1 MQTTE
6 SQAPTQNL
14 VGNTGTPCAREP
26 RRSSPIEG
34 GRGEMLNAFRE
45 HLKVL
50 KRSPATLAGYTEGLK
65 RFFAFL
71 DQQGIGDLRAVRRA
85 DIQAYQ
91 AALVASGRYATNTIH
106 VRLRS
111 VRRFYEYLDRTGK
124 ILINPALGFPLPKL
138 ENRLPR
144 TVLTLGEMRRLLNAP
159 DTSTLSGIRDKAMLE
174 VFYSTA
180 IRLSELCALTV
191 YDADLNGGFLRVHS
205 GKGAKDR
212 VVPMGCKATKY
223 VKEYVRHVRGLF
235 TRNRRDERALFVG
248 KQWGTPINPQ
258 IVGRLVRDYARKAGL
273 KKRVTPH
280 VFRHTCATH
289 LVADGAD
296 VVHVQRLLGH
306 ACISTTQIYTRVAER
321 EVKQTHRKTHP
332 RERDAEPVPAAV
344 EGPFKGPYKKQAQP

>member
-6 SQAPTQNL
+6 QQAPAKNL
-14 VGNTGTPCAREP
+14 AENAGTPCARES
-26 RRSSPIEG
+26 RRSSPSEG
-34 GRGEMLNAFRE
+34 GREQMVNVFRD
-45 HLKVL
+45 HLRVL
-50 KRSPATLAGYTEGLK
+50 KRSPATLAGYTDGLK
-65 RFFAFL
+65 LFFAFL
-71 DQQGIGDLRAVRRA
+71 DQKGIGDFRAVRRA

-106 VRLRS
+106 VRLRA
-111 VRRFYEYLDRTGK
+111 VRRFYEYLDRAGK

-180 IRLSELCALTV
+180 IRLGELCALSI
-191 YDADLNGGFLRVHS
+191 YDVDVNGGFLRVHS

-212 VVPMGCKATKY
+212 VVPMGHKATQY
-223 VKEYVRHVRGLF
+223 VKEYLRHVRGQF
-235 TRNRRDERALFVG
+235 TKNRRDERTLFVG

-258 IVGRLVRDYARKAGL
+258 IVGILVRQYAKKTGL

-289 LVADGAD
+289 LMADGAD

-306 ACISTTQIYTRVAER
+306 SCISTTQIYTRVAAR

-332 RERDAEPVPAAV
+332 REHDAEPVPSSVA
-344 EGPFKGPYKKQAQP
+344 GPLKGPYKKEPVS